1 LNKIGFDKINILNN
15 TEERIMKKL
24 APLFA
29 GLLLCLSTTVFA
41 EEHLNQALEHANA
54 AVAEGQAGK
63 ASGLVTHAKAALDHS
78 LAASLVAKSVPKGH
92 IDEASKSLQEA
103 IDHGNL
109 NHAEAATKSAEG
121 GVAHLKAAKAAT
133 K

>member
-1 LNKIGFDKINILNN
+1 
-15 TEERIMKKL
+15 MKRL
-24 APLFA
+24 VPLFS

-41 EEHLNQALEHANA
+41 EEHLDQALEHANA

-63 ASGLVTHAKAALDHS
+63 ASSLVTHAKAALDHS
-78 LAASLVAKSVPKGH
+78 LAASLVAKSVPKNH
-92 IDEASKSLQEA
+92 IDEASKSLQDA
-103 IDHGNL
+103 IDHGNMG
-109 NHAEAATKSAEG
+109 HVDVATKSAEG

>member
-1 LNKIGFDKINILNN
+1 
-15 TEERIMKKL
+15 MKKL
-24 APLFA
+24 ASVFA

-41 EEHLNQALEHANA
+41 EEHLDQALKHANE

-63 ASGLVTHAKAALDHS
+63 ASTLVTHAKAALDHS

-92 IDEASKSLQEA
+92 IDEASKSLQDA
-103 IDHGNL
+103 IDHGNMG
-109 NHAEAATKSAEG
+109 HADIATKSAEG

>member
-1 LNKIGFDKINILNN
+1 MKI
-15 TEERIMKKL
+15 L

-41 EEHLNQALEHANA
+41 EEHLDQAIEHAKA
-54 AVAEGQAGK
+54 AVSEGQAGK
-63 ASGLVTHAKAALDHS
+63 ASSLVTHAKAALDHS
-78 LAASLVAKSVPKGH
+78 LAASIVAKSIPKGH

-109 NHAEAATKSAEG
+109 SHAGPATKSAEEG
-121 GVAHLKAAKAAT
+121 LAHLNAAKAAT